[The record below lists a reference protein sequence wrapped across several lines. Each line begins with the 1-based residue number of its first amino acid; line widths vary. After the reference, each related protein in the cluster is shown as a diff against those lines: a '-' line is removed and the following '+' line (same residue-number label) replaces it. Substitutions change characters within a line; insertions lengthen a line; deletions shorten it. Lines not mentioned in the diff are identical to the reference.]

1 MIRNKMD
8 KSQKVK
14 VYQWCRDNKDNS
26 GAQYPKVLKMTH
38 YDYLSMKSNLRKRIP
53 HERQQHHYI
62 RCNVNTRNWLLDQ
75 AH

>member
-53 HERQQHHYI
+53 YADYTIVVNEGNYKQLQFFI
-62 RCNVNTRNWLLDQ
+62 R
-75 AH
+75 